1 MSYTR
6 ISYDTSSLGKLNIS
20 LYSKACDAT
29 LSVVKPQFQDCVN
42 QTVPA
47 NSISRLMKLNLELRY
62 HVALNNPV
70 DQLFATTG
78 L

>member
-1 MSYTR
+1 MSYSGIR
-6 ISYDTSSLGKLNIS
+6 YDTSSLGKLNIS
-20 LYSKACDAT
+20 LYSKACDAA
-29 LSVVKPQFQDCVN
+29 LSESTPNFQDYAN
-42 QTVPA
+42 QATPA
-47 NSISRLMKLNLELRY
+47 KSVSRLMKLNLELRY